1 MLVLWKKSTG
11 KRTELWIRKF
21 KKFFISVGGSED
33 ACDTETD
40 DSDTDSDDTD
50 EAEWANQDLIVILF
64 PFLTNSWFYF
74 WTMSVHK
81 IALFNKVY
89 EHFLE
94 YWLSIAYI

>member
-1 MLVLWKKSTG
+1 MEEEYWKTDRIMDK
-11 KRTELWIRKF
+11 KLEKF
-21 KKFFISVGGSED
+21 SISVGGRED
-33 ACDTETD
+33 ASDTETD

-50 EAEWANQDLIVILF
+50 EAEWANQDLIVILSS
-64 PFLTNSWFYF
+64 FLTNARFYF

-89 EHFLE
+89 ENFSE